1 MGGLDIV
8 IQKIDLWSLNSGK
21 IRGKF
26 RGGQALFR
34 RHLRF
39 VFIFLLAAFLIIG
52 CSKGPDEK
60 IDDLVKK
67 AMGQLR
73 QDEFGKAQNVF
84 KDALALAEQEFGPNH
99 PMAVKPLQGLAAVHH
114 AQRDYSK
121 AINTY
126 HQILS
131 IVKSKGGGENI
142 FVSQILNNLGGLYFD
157 QRNYKKA
164 LSTFEKSLAIAEA
177 NFSGDNLK
185 VQKLRKNI
193 ETCKNVI
200 SGGQKPVETASSG
213 PAMNSMG
220 QTAAVNPST
229 PGGNAAPKDYLP
241 KKVKDAALKQLAER
255 DIHIY
260 NLQPLKPV
268 PIGTQGAVLPYRCI
282 QKMSE
287 QDETG
292 KEAVLLFAMV
302 SNKDKQGSFIFKR
315 CRMVSYESYE
325 QELEKHGKAHLVK
338 SLKEVFP
345 KIYG

>member
-1 MGGLDIV
+1 M
-8 IQKIDLWSLNSGK
+8 
-21 IRGKF
+21 
-26 RGGQALFR
+26 FR

-67 AMGQLR
+67 AMGHLR
-73 QDEFGKAQNVF
+73 QDDLDSAQKSF

-99 PMAVKPLQGLAAVHH
+99 PMAVKPLQGLAAIYHD
-114 AQRDYSK
+114 QKNYSK
-121 AINTY
+121 AIDTHLHIIN
-126 HQILS
+126 
-131 IVKSKGGGENI
+131 IVKSKGGEDNI
-142 FVSQILNNLGGLYFD
+142 FVSQVLNNLGGVYFD
-157 QRNYKKA
+157 QKNYKKA

-193 ETCKNVI
+193 ETCKNAI
-200 SGGQKPVETASSG
+200 SGGQQPVETASGG

-220 QTAAVNPST
+220 QTAAVNPSA
-229 PGGNAAPKDYLP
+229 PGGNAAPRDYLP

-268 PIGTQGAVLPYRCI
+268 PIGSKGAVLPYRCI

-287 QDETG
+287 QDDAG

-315 CRMVSYESYE
+315 CRMVSYESYQE
-325 QELEKHGKAHLVK
+325 ELENHGKAHLVK